1 MSTWKKYGGTNKLD
15 KINNITVNTVV
26 ADQLTLK
33 NVYVGDW
40 DICGGLRTRDDAII
54 GGNLFVMQN
63 VTTDGNLTVNGAMYV
78 FDTNI
83 LGNLNVDNNLLV
95 RESIYMDA
103 NLSTL
108 FTGVDSKFGFNKSNP
123 QATIDISSN
132 LERTLD
138 MYSSATNNKNVVARN
153 SADQGITVNV
163 EPTRAYIDFYVDDS
177 MNLTTEN
184 ASGRLLYERGGNLT
198 VDVSNVMKIKP
209 RVIFSQDLNKS
220 FLDDERVVIHTDAG
234 TPYLPVIYNNPTFK
248 TSMALNMVANDNS
261 SNAFIKMGT
270 PQGNG
275 LVLSGGAGPSGGIM
289 GTLALTTSSQIYP
302 TFNVFSGILT
312 QNLPTSMG
320 INKYNVA
327 KYDTGANKYMM
338 DVNGPVHVAYQELQ
352 LVNDASF
359 QIYASTNVGNTVY
372 LVGGPATVTAPFE
385 QYFMKSTDG
394 GYTWTTYR
402 ILGPSG
408 LVNPNSLEN
417 SPHIFKAI
425 YAISSSYILIGGD
438 NRYFYRTQN
447 GGATWTLIDASGG
460 TNDQINAG
468 ALYVSPDQSRLII
481 GLETGSINPGSIIN
495 STTWAT
501 TGYSPTY
508 IATGLSSVNAI
519 GGSSNTV
526 IVAGNGGFRVYD
538 ISSGIFNTLEGTGQ
552 TFYDVHVAGTSAVA
566 VGVNT
571 IYYSSNYV
579 SNIWTTISISGTL
592 RKVRVLDA
600 NRAIAVGDNNL
611 VYYSNDGYKTWSQA
625 NLDGMGN
632 VAIISGMNLSTLV
645 STDANSYVITSSTKT
660 FHLYSP
666 YLLNR
671 PNNNV
676 IEASGNMVLS
686 GDLQIN
692 DLGQLLTNNTTFN
705 IFPTTATTINIG
717 SAGNTVVNTNLITIG
732 DASFNKTFM
741 LGGDASLNSKLYVKG
756 DASFNSTFMLGGDA
770 SLNSK
775 LYVNG
780 DASLNSKL
788 YVGGDASLNSKLFVK
803 GDASFNS
810 TFRLG
815 GDASLNSKLYV
826 IGDASFNSRLYLG
839 GDASLNSK
847 LFVKGD
853 VSFNQLLQ
861 VGDNATFNKTIRVI
875 GDASLNS
882 NVFVGGDASF
892 NKTLQLGGNA
902 LLYSNLFLYGD
913 ASFNQVM
920 RLGGDASL
928 NSKLFV
934 KGDVSFNQLL
944 QVGDNATFNKSV
956 RVIGDASL
964 NSNLFVS
971 GDASFNKTLQ
981 LGGNA
986 ILFSNMVLYGDASV
1000 NQSLRLGGDA
1010 SFNSKL
1016 FIKGDVSMN
1025 QVLQVG
1031 DNATFNKTLR
1041 LGGDASLNSNL
1052 FVNGDASFNK
1062 TLRLGGD
1069 ASLNSNLF
1077 VSGDVS
1083 FNKTLRLGG
1092 DASFNARLYV
1102 QSDASFNSRL
1112 FVGNDVSLNRKLY
1125 VASNAS
1131 MYDISARH
1139 IDLTG
1144 TLRANTID
1152 NNSGTSLFVG
1162 STNATNVYVQANDT
1176 VYLGNTSGN
1185 VIIRGNLT
1193 LPTSITSTNIN
1204 NLEITNKTILL
1215 NDGNPNNNSSAY
1227 SGFYIRDNSGDN
1239 ASYFLQNGTMDGFI
1253 FKSAQN
1259 ANRVNIDISGLKF
1272 ATGSQ
1277 QFVVLRPAA
1286 VSSVS
1291 ADFTITTAV
1300 VSPSDISGLDA
1311 SLNRRVERDIGNTTA
1326 TTQVIA
1332 TGLLATGLYANK
1344 TVGQI
1349 ISNTQLDINGNCI
1362 ATRVGLGTNAVNTNY
1377 ALDIVGNT
1385 RTNANIDVS
1394 GSLTVQTNANI
1405 YGYIN
1410 SYGTIVQW

>member
-54 GGNLFVMQN
+54 GGNLYALHD
-63 VTTDGNLTVNGAMYV
+63 VTTDGNLTVNGAMNV

-95 RESIYMDA
+95 RESIYMDS

-184 ASGRLLYERGGNLT
+184 ASGRLLYESGGNLT

-209 RVIFSQDLNKS
+209 RVIFSQDLTKN
-220 FLDDERVVIHTDAG
+220 FLDDERVVIYADAG
-234 TPYLPVIYNNPTFK
+234 TPYLPVVYNNPTFK
-248 TSMALNMVANDNS
+248 SSMALNMVANDNS
-261 SNAFIKMGT
+261 SNVYAKIGT

-275 LVLSGGAGPSGGIM
+275 IALSGGAGPGPSGKGQIM
-289 GTLALTTSSQIYP
+289 GTLAVTTSSQMYP
-302 TFNVFSGILT
+302 AFNVFSGILT
-312 QNLPTSMG
+312 QNLPTSIG
-320 INKYNVA
+320 FNKSNVA
-327 KYDTGANKYMM
+327 TYDTSANKYML
-338 DVNGPVHVAYQELQ
+338 DINGPIRVAHQETL

-359 QIYASTNVGNTVY
+359 QIYASTSVGNTVY
-372 LVGGPATVTAPFE
+372 AVGEPATVAAPFE
-385 QYFMKSTDG
+385 QYFLKSIDG
-394 GYTWTTYR
+394 GYTWTTNR
-402 ILGPSG
+402 ILGSGG

-438 NRYFYRTQN
+438 NRYFFRTQN
-447 GGATWTLIDASGG
+447 GGATWTLIDATGG

-468 ALYVSPDQSRLII
+468 ALYVSPDQSRLLI
-481 GLETGSINPGSIIN
+481 GLETGSINAGSIIN
-495 STTWAT
+495 SNTWAS

-508 IATGLSSVNAI
+508 IATGLSSVNGI
-519 GGSSNTV
+519 KGSDNYVV
-526 IVAGNGGFRVYD
+526 IVGDSGARVYD
-538 ISSGIFNTLEGTGQ
+538 ISNNLFGALLSGNVAYDVDTYDTTAIIVGENTLTYTTNFKTLNPSWQAPLVAPSGI
-552 TFYDVHVAGTSAVA
+552 Y
-566 VGVNT
+566 
-571 IYYSSNYV
+571 
-579 SNIWTTISISGTL
+579 
-592 RKVRVLDA
+592 RKVKMLDSS
-600 NRAIAVGDNNL
+600 RAIAIGDGGIIA
-611 VYYSNDGYKTWSQA
+611 YSVDGFITWYVA
-625 NLDGMGN
+625 NLNDTYLAGLDLKT
-632 VAIISGMNLSTLV
+632 ISLIN
-645 STDANSYVITSSTKT
+645 ANDFVISSADKVYN
-660 FHLYSP
+660 FFSP

-671 PNNNV
+671 SNYNV
-676 IEASGNMVLS
+676 IEASGNMVVS

-692 DLGQLLTNNTTFN
+692 ELGQLLTNNTVFN
-705 IFPTTATTINIG
+705 ILPTSATTINIG
-717 SAGNTVVNTNLITIG
+717 STGNTVVNTNLITIG
-732 DASFNKTFM
+732 DASFNKTFR
-741 LGGDASLNSKLYVKG
+741 LGGDASLNSKLFVKG

-775 LYVNG
+775 LFVQS
-780 DASLNSKL
+780 DASFNSRFFL
-788 YVGGDASLNSKLFVK
+788 GGDASLNSKLFVQ
-803 GDASFNS
+803 S
-810 TFRLG
+810 
-815 GDASLNSKLYV
+815 DASL
-826 IGDASFNSRLYLG
+826 NSRLYLG

-861 VGDNATFNKTIRVI
+861 VGDNATFNTTIH
-875 GDASLNS
+875 
-882 NVFVGGDASF
+882 
-892 NKTLQLGGNA
+892 
-902 LLYSNLFLYGD
+902 
-913 ASFNQVM
+913 
-920 RLGGDASL
+920 
-928 NSKLFV
+928 
-934 KGDVSFNQLL
+934 
-944 QVGDNATFNKSV
+944 
-956 RVIGDASL
+956 VIGDASL

-986 ILFSNMVLYGDASV
+986 LLYSNLFLSGDASFNQALYLGGDASLNSRLFV
-1000 NQSLRLGGDA
+1000 NGDVSFNQTLQVGDNATFNKSMRVIGDASLNSNLFVSGDASLNSTLRVGGNASLNSNLFLGGDASFNQVLRLGGDA
-1010 SFNSKL
+1010 SFNSRL
-1016 FIKGDVSMN
+1016 FVNGDVSFN

-1031 DNATFNKTLR
+1031 GNATFNRILR
-1041 LGGDASLNSNL
+1041 VIGDASLNSNL
-1052 FVNGDASFNK
+1052 FVSGDASFNK

-1077 VSGDVS
+1077 VNGDVS

-1092 DASFNARLYV
+1092 DASFNARLFV
-1102 QSDASFNSRL
+1102 QSDASFNTRL

-1152 NNSGTSLFVG
+1152 NNTGTSLFVG

-1185 VIIRGNLT
+1185 VVIRGNLT
-1193 LPTSITSTNIN
+1193 LPTNITSTNIN

-1215 NDGNPNNNSSAY
+1215 NDGNPSNNSSAY
-1227 SGFYIRDNSGDN
+1227 SGFYIRDNSSDN
-1239 ASYFLQNGTMDGFI
+1239 ASYLLQNGTMDGFI

-1259 ANRVNIDISGLKF
+1259 ANRVNLDVSGLKL
-1272 ATGSQ
+1272 ANGSQ

-1291 ADFTITTAV
+1291 ADFTITTAI

-1311 SLNRRVERDIGNTTA
+1311 SLNRRVERDIVNTTA
-1326 TTQVIA
+1326 TTQVLS

-1385 RTNANIDVS
+1385 RTNANVDIS

-1405 YGYIN
+1405 YGFIN

>member
-54 GGNLFVMQN
+54 GGNLFVLQN
-63 VTTDGNLTVNGAMYV
+63 VTTDGNLTVNGAMNV

-209 RVIFSQDLNKS
+209 RVIFSQDLNKN
-220 FLDDERVVIHTDAG
+220 FLDDERVVIYTDAG

-261 SNAFIKMGT
+261 SNAIIKMGT

-338 DVNGPVHVAYQELQ
+338 DVNGPVHVAHQELQ

-372 LVGGPATVTAPFE
+372 LVGGPATVAAPYE

-447 GGATWTLIDASGG
+447 GGATWTLIDAIGG

-526 IVAGNGGFRVYD
+526 VVAGNGGFRVYD
-538 ISSGIFNTLEGTGQ
+538 ISSGIFNTLGGTGQ
-552 TFYDVHVAGTSAVA
+552 TFYDVHVAGTSAVV

-571 IYYSSNYV
+571 ICYSSNYV

-632 VAIISGMNLSTLV
+632 VAIISGLNLSTLV

-676 IEASGNMVLS
+676 LEASGNMVLS

-705 IFPTTATTINIG
+705 ILPTTATTINIG

-741 LGGDASLNSKLYVKG
+741 LGGDASLNSKL
-756 DASFNSTFMLGGDA
+756 FL
-770 SLNSK
+770 
-775 LYVNG
+775 
-780 DASLNSKL
+780 
-788 YVGGDASLNSKLFVK
+788 K

-826 IGDASFNSRLYLG
+826 N
-839 GDASLNSK
+839 GDASLNS
-847 LFVKGD
+847 
-853 VSFNQLLQ
+853 
-861 VGDNATFNKTIRVI
+861 TF
-875 GDASLNS
+875 
-882 NVFVGGDASF
+882 
-892 NKTLQLGGNA
+892 
-902 LLYSNLFLYGD
+902 
-913 ASFNQVM
+913 

-944 QVGDNATFNKSV
+944 QVGDNATINKSLRVIGDASLNSNLFVSGDASLNKTLQLGGNALLYSNLFLYGDASLNSKLFVKGDVSVNQVLQVGDNATINKSLRVIGDASLNSNLYVSGDASLNSTLRVGGDASLNSNLFLRGDASLNQSLRLGGDASLNSRLFVRGDVSMNQVLQVGDNATFNKSL

-971 GDASFNKTLQ
+971 GDASFNKTLR
-981 LGGNA
+981 
-986 ILFSNMVLYGDASV
+986 M
-1000 NQSLRLGGDA
+1000 
-1010 SFNSKL
+1010 
-1016 FIKGDVSMN
+1016 
-1025 QVLQVG
+1025 
-1031 DNATFNKTLR
+1031 
-1041 LGGDASLNSNL
+1041 GGDASLNSNL
-1052 FVNGDASFNK
+1052 FVN
-1062 TLRLGGD
+1062 
-1069 ASLNSNLF
+1069 
-1077 VSGDVS
+1077 GDVS

-1102 QSDASFNSRL
+1102 QSDVSFNSRL

-1144 TLRANTID
+1144 TLCANTID
-1152 NNSGTSLFVG
+1152 NNSGTSLFIG

-1185 VIIRGNLT
+1185 VVIRGNLT

-1215 NDGNPNNNSSAY
+1215 NDGNPSNNSSAY

-1239 ASYFLQNGTMDGFI
+1239 ASYILQNGTMDGFI

-1259 ANRVNIDISGLKF
+1259 TNRVNLDVSGLKF

-1291 ADFTITTAV
+1291 ADYTITTAV

-1311 SLNRRVERDIGNTTA
+1311 SLNRRVERDIVNTTA
-1326 TTQVIA
+1326 TTQVLS

-1344 TVGQI
+1344 TVAQI

-1385 RTNANIDVS
+1385 RTNANIDIS

-1405 YGYIN
+1405 YGFIN

>member
-63 VTTDGNLTVNGAMYV
+63 ITTDGNLTVNGAMYV

-408 LVNPNSLEN
+408 LINPNSLEN

-425 YAISSSYILIGGD
+425 YAISSSYIIIGGD
-438 NRYFYRTQN
+438 NRYFYKTQN
-447 GGATWTLIDASGG
+447 GGATWTLIDAIGG

-526 IVAGNGGFRVYD
+526 VVAGNGGFRVYNIVSNAFD
-538 ISSGIFNTLEGTGQ
+538 ILVGTGQ
-552 TFYDVHVAGTSAVA
+552 TFYDVHVAGTNAVV
-566 VGVNT
+566 VGENI
-571 IYYSSNYV
+571 IYYSSNYE
-579 SNIWTTISISGTL
+579 SNLWTTISISGTL

-611 VYYSNDGYKTWSQA
+611 VYYSNDGYKKWSQA

-676 IEASGNMVLS
+676 LEASGNMVLS

-692 DLGQLLTNNTTFN
+692 DLGQILTNNTTFN
-705 IFPTTATTINIG
+705 ILPTTATTIHIG
-717 SAGNTVVNTNLITIG
+717 SAGNTVINTNLITIG

-741 LGGDASLNSKLYVKG
+741 LGGDASLNSRLYLNG

-775 LYVNG
+775 L
-780 DASLNSKL
+780 
-788 YVGGDASLNSKLFVK
+788 FV
-803 GDASFNS
+803 
-810 TFRLG
+810 R
-815 GDASLNSKLYV
+815 
-826 IGDASFNSRLYLG
+826 
-839 GDASLNSK
+839 
-847 LFVKGD
+847 GD

-861 VGDNATFNKTIRVI
+861 VGDNATI
-875 GDASLNS
+875 
-882 NVFVGGDASF
+882 
-892 NKTLQLGGNA
+892 
-902 LLYSNLFLYGD
+902 
-913 ASFNQVM
+913 
-920 RLGGDASL
+920 
-928 NSKLFV
+928 
-934 KGDVSFNQLL
+934 
-944 QVGDNATFNKSV
+944 NKSL

-986 ILFSNMVLYGDASV
+986 ILFSNMVLYGDASL

-1010 SFNSKL
+1010 SLNSKL
-1016 FIKGDVSMN
+1016 FVRGDVSFN

-1031 DNATFNKTLR
+1031 DNATFNKSIR
-1041 LGGDASLNSNL
+1041 VIGDTSLNSNV
-1052 FVNGDASFNK
+1052 FVSGDASFNK
-1062 TLRLGGD
+1062 TLRLGGN

-1077 VSGDVS
+1077 VNGDVS

-1102 QSDASFNSRL
+1102 QSDVSFNSRL

-1215 NDGNPNNNSSAY
+1215 NDGNPSNNSSAY
-1227 SGFYIRDNSGDN
+1227 SGLYIRDNSGDN

-1259 ANRVNIDISGLKF
+1259 ANRVNLDVSGLKF

-1277 QFVVLRPAA
+1277 QFVVLRPAV

-1291 ADFTITTAV
+1291 ADYTITTAV